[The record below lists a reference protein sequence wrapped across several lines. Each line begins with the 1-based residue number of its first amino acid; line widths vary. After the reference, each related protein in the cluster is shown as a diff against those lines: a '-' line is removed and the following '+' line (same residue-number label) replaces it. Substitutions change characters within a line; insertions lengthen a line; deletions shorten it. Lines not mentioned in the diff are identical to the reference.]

1 MPSTH
6 LEQESQQSSSFHWR
20 QGHAAKCDREQEP
33 STAREIVAQGS
44 AQTAVSSCWSGG
56 MEMATSPEAR
66 QFTTHF
72 GPDQACTT
80 SASSH
85 SHWGAC
91 CPQGPH
97 GHTNRCSDTSS
108 CLWGRNPPLHQG
120 SQACAHNQ
128 NSLLEGRCW
137 WTLLDINSPH
147 LWVREPGY
155 TDTFKWLGARHN
167 QH

>member
-1 MPSTH
+1 MLQSVTGNRSPVLQERSWPKALHRQQFPAADLVAWRWPH
-6 LEQESQQSSSFHWR
+6 LLR
-20 QGHAAKCDREQEP
+20 P
-33 STAREIVAQGS
+33 
-44 AQTAVSSCWSGG
+44 VSSPHIL
-56 MEMATSPEAR
+56 ALIRPAQR
-66 QFTTHF
+66 QPPAIPTEVL
-72 GPDQACTT
+72 A
-80 SASSH
+80 
-85 SHWGAC
+85 
-91 CPQGPH
+91 QGPH